1 MKFRIVIA
9 AAIAAGV
16 ALGTSGCN
24 LIQPQAT
31 TKSYDASDG
40 VSLAVGAVNLQN
52 LIVISDNGELASL
65 MLTGVNTT
73 GRDQTLTINYVAAG
87 VAHTVTQVIPSSDL
101 RGTTWGGKGDAQI
114 LLTQIATK
122 PGSMMELSFAADGAK
137 GSTLVPVLSTD
148 QPEYNGLGPVL
159 PATATA
165 Q

>member
-1 MKFRIVIA
+1 VKFRIVIA

-16 ALGTSGCN
+16 VLGTSGCN

-40 VSLAVGAVNLQN
+40 VSLAVGKVNLQN
-52 LIVISDNGELASL
+52 LIAISDDGELASL

-73 GRDQTLTINYVAAG
+73 GKAQTLTINYVAAG
-87 VAHTVTQVIPSSDL
+87 VAHTVTQLIPSSDL

-114 LLTQIATK
+114 ILEQIATQ
-122 PGSMMELSFAADGAK
+122 PGSMMEIGFAVDGAQAT
-137 GSTLVPVLSTD
+137 TLVPVLSTE
-148 QPEYNGLGPVL
+148 QPEYNGLGPV
-159 PATATA
+159 ATVTA